1 MQNSTTMSKKTIY
14 LIRHG
19 QTDFNK
25 QGIVQGSGVDSSL
38 NDEGHAQARKFFEA
52 YHHINFDKFMSL
64 SYNEPIKLWH
74 LLVKKTFPLKLYQNL
89 MK

>member
-1 MQNSTTMSKKTIY
+1 MQNSLTMSKKTIY

-38 NDEGHAQARKFFEA
+38 NDVA
-52 YHHINFDKFMSL
+52 
-64 SYNEPIKLWH
+64 
-74 LLVKKTFPLKLYQNL
+74 
-89 MK
+89 